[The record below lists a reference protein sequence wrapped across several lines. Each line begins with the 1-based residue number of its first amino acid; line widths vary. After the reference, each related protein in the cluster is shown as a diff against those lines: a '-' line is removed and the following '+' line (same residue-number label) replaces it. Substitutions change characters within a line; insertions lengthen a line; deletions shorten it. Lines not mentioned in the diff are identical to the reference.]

1 MHFLIK
7 SKGNLVILV
16 VEVVVLMEVEDVE
29 VEVVEVVVEDVEV
42 EVVEAVEFEVMVVV
56 VEMVEMMVVVVVVV
70 VEIFLSPRRDQVSL
84 RKIHQRNFS
93 KCQVR
98 PTTANSQNYY
108 IISTQSIKDSRANRN
123 TFKQ

>member
-1 MHFLIK
+1 MYRCGLVSKTFLQ
-7 SKGNLVILV
+7 VQVVEVEV
-16 VEVVVLMEVEDVE
+16 VEVVVEVVE

-84 RKIHQRNFS
+84 RKIQSFPD
-93 KCQVR
+93 CFR
-98 PTTANSQNYY
+98 P
-108 IISTQSIKDSRANRN
+108 K
-123 TFKQ
+123 FF